1 MGLRMKQTNS
11 RRKSDYGLP
20 DYRLYYKERY
30 GELKVS
36 DSEFNSI
43 IKEFYERVFE
53 EVVFKGFQFNL
64 PGSLGVL
71 TLSARKPVV
80 ELDSEYN
87 VVRTNVP
94 INYKATNELWAS
106 DPEAKAKRLRVY
118 HDNVS
123 TDGNIYSIRWV
134 MDKRFRSHFMSVY
147 GFKPSRSNSR
157 KLAKT
162 LKLNGV

>member
-1 MGLRMKQTNS
+1 MEKTNS

-30 GELKVS
+30 GELPVEA
-36 DSEFNSI
+36 SEFNEI

-64 PGSLGVL
+64 PGNLGVL

-80 ELDSEYN
+80 QLDSEYN
-87 VVRTNVP
+87 VVRTNAP
-94 INYKATNELWAS
+94 TNYKATKELWES

-118 HDNVS
+118 HDNAS

-134 MDKRFRSHFMSVY
+134 PEGRFRTHFIGVY
-147 GFKPSRSNSR
+147 RFRPSRSNSR
-157 KLAKT
+157 KLAKN